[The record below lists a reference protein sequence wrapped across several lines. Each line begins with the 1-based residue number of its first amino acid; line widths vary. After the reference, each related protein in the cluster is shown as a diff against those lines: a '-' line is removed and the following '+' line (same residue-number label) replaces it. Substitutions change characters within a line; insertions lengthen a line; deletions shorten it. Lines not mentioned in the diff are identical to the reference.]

1 MSVPNELSESVSK
14 LVELSKQL
22 SEAKSDI
29 KILNQEEKRLKESVK
44 RHMIDQGID
53 TINLRKGKISL
64 RKSVRKGSMN
74 KDAIREGLLTFF
86 GGDEAK
92 LEGALNAIQDTIKV
106 KESTSLS
113 LTGIKE
119 KAEKEDKRE
128 SSSSCEVCSMRKS
141 IIRKVKDLEF
151 L

>member
-1 MSVPNELSESVSK
+1 MSVSSELSDSVAK

-29 KILNQEEKRLKESVK
+29 KILTQEEKRLKETVK
-44 RHMIDQGID
+44 KHMVDQGID

-64 RKSVRKGSMN
+64 RKSVRKGSLN
-74 KDAIREGLLTFF
+74 KDAIREGLLKFF

-92 LEGALNAIQDTIKV
+92 VEGALNAIQDTIKV
-106 KESTSLS
+106 KESTSIS

-119 KAEKEDKRE
+119 KASDEDK
-128 SSSSCEVCSMRKS
+128 
-141 IIRKVKDLEF
+141 
-151 L
+151 

>member
-44 RHMIDQGID
+44 KHMVAQGID

-74 KDAIREGLLTFF
+74 KEAIREGLLKFF

-92 LEGALNAIQDTIKV
+92 LEGALNAIQDNLKV

-113 LTGIKE
+113 LTGIKD
-119 KAEKEDKRE
+119 KPQKEDK
-128 SSSSCEVCSMRKS
+128 
-141 IIRKVKDLEF
+141 
-151 L
+151 

>member
-1 MSVPNELSESVSK
+1 MSVPNELSESVAK

-29 KILNQEEKRLKESVK
+29 KILNQEERRLKEAVK
-44 RHMIDQGID
+44 KHMIGQGID

-64 RKSVRKGSMN
+64 RTSVRKGTMN
-74 KDAIREGLLTFF
+74 KDAIREGLLKFF

-106 KESTSLS
+106 KESTSIS

-119 KAEKEDKRE
+119 KTEKEDK
-128 SSSSCEVCSMRKS
+128 
-141 IIRKVKDLEF
+141 
-151 L
+151 